1 MSTISD
7 VLARKGADVVTICPD
22 GTVLDAA
29 SLMNDR
35 RIGAVCVVDAEES
48 LVGVFTERDILTRV
62 VGAQLDPATTKIAD
76 VMTTSL
82 ITCGTKGD
90 TFDCA
95 AVMSHSRI
103 RHLPVVEDGRLI
115 GMVSTGDI
123 LAMQAAETQAI
134 IEDLYQYLHG
144 RT

>member
-7 VLARKGADVVTICPD
+7 VLARKGTDVVTIPPD

-35 RIGAVCVVDAEES
+35 RIGAVCVVDGDS

-62 VGAQLDPATTKIAD
+62 VSARRDPATTKVAE
-76 VMTTSL
+76 VMTTAV

-90 TFDCA
+90 TLDCA

-103 RHLPVVEDGRLI
+103 RHLPVLEDGRLV
-115 GMVSTGDI
+115 GMVSTGDV
-123 LAMQAAETQAI
+123 LAMQADEKQAF
-134 IEDLYQYLHG
+134 IEDLYKYLHG